1 MKIDHIALVVDSPI
15 DAADWYVQNFN
26 AKLLYKDETWSFVEF
41 ENVKL
46 AFVVKHQHP
55 QHFAFEVS
63 DFGENDRV
71 KSHRDGTTSV
81 YKRDPWGNVYELI
94 KYPKG
99 ADDEV

>member
-1 MKIDHIALVVDSPI
+1 MKVDHIALVVDSPEE
-15 DAADWYVQNFN
+15 AAEWYVNQFGAN
-26 AKLLYKDETWSFVEF
+26 LLYKDKTWSFVEF
-41 ENVKL
+41 ENIKL

-63 DFGENDRV
+63 SFSENDRV

-94 KYPKG
+94 KYPQYCH
-99 ADDEV
+99 